1 MALFTPSASPAVTV
15 KEIDL
20 TGVVPNVQTS
30 TGAFVGNFG
39 WGPVGVATLVSDET
53 GLVSTFSA
61 PTDDNT
67 VDFHSA
73 AYFLRYSN
81 SMFVVREQDSDGK
94 NAVANHTGL
103 GSLTPQAINNLDAF
117 ENLSLDSADGAFIAK
132 YPGELGNSL
141 KVSIVGSDSDNGGA
155 NNFSGWTYANEFD
168 GAPGSSAFVTALGGK
183 NDEIHVA
190 VIDEDGEIT
199 GTAGTVLETFPYL
212 SVAKNA
218 KAADG
223 TSNYYKDVLKIRSNW
238 LYATNA
244 WTTGTTSTTPA
255 VTAVYSAPMGTAA
268 VTTALEVTDGTTTV
282 TIASAAYT
290 ALADMV
296 AAIQGGTNYGSL
308 LYTVSL
314 SGTDLIFT
322 YKTAGAVGTD
332 PTFTKES
339 ASVTVTETTAGA
351 NAIISVSGNN
361 DFSGALWGTNATT
374 AGEDFKADV
383 EFGASQIENEWS
395 FTSGVTS
402 SSLGTDDILR
412 GFDKFEDK
420 ESIEVDFLIAPESI
434 ADATAT
440 TIVNDLVSIAGTTR
454 KDCVAVASPSRNAV
468 VVTGTNT
475 AILACN
481 NTYTKSSYLV
491 QDNNY
496 LKVFDK
502 YNDKYI
508 KIPAASSTAG
518 LMAATDLVAAPW
530 FSPAGSRR
538 GRYQG
543 ITDIIVSPTKA
554 ERDAL
559 YKVGINPIANIPG
572 EGIMLFGDKTNES
585 RPSAFD
591 RINVRRLFLGVER
604 AIAIA
609 GRNVMFEFNDEFT
622 RAEFVNIVEPFLRE
636 IQGRRGITDFR
647 VQCDETNNTPAVVDR
662 NEFIASIFI
671 KPARSINYVT
681 LNFVAVRTGV
691 EFEEVVGT
699 V

>member
-39 WGPVGVATLVSDET
+39 WGPVGVATLVSDES

-81 SMFVVREQDSDGK
+81 SMYVVREQDSDGK
-94 NAVANHTGL
+94 NSVANNTSL
-103 GSLTPQAINNLDAF
+103 GSLTAQTVNNLDAF
-117 ENLSLDSADGAFIAK
+117 EDLSIDSSDGAFIAK
-132 YPGELGNSL
+132 YPGTIGNSL
-141 KVSIVGSDSDNGGA
+141 KISIVGTDSASGSETNFNSWAYKDN
-155 NNFSGWTYANEFD
+155 FD
-168 GAPGSSAFVTALGGK
+168 GATGTSAFVTALGGY

-199 GTAGTVLETFPYL
+199 GNAGTVLETFPYL

-218 KAADG
+218 KSPDG
-223 TSNYYKDVLKIRSNW
+223 SSNYFKEVLKLKSKW
-238 LYATNA
+238 VYA
-244 WTTGTTSTTPA
+244 G
-255 VTAVYSAPMGTAA
+255 
-268 VTTALEVTDGTTTV
+268 DFH
-282 TIASAAYT
+282 
-290 ALADMV
+290 
-296 AAIQGGTNYGSL
+296 
-308 LYTVSL
+308 L
-314 SGTDLIFT
+314 SGDSD
-322 YKTAGAVGTD
+322 GV
-332 PTFTKES
+332 
-339 ASVTVTETTAGA
+339 
-351 NAIISVSGNN
+351 N
-361 DFSGALWGTNATT
+361 DFGGSLWGTTATT
-374 AGEDFKADV
+374 TGQDFAT
-383 EFGASQIENEWS
+383 GQNYSNTTSAWS
-395 FTSGVTS
+395 FKSGNTS
-402 SSLGTDDILR
+402 SSLGTDDFLR
-412 GFDKFEDK
+412 GYDKFEDK
-420 ESIEVDFLIAPESI
+420 DNIEVDFLIAPESLSNT
-434 ADATAT
+434 AAT
-440 TIVNDLVSIAGTTR
+440 TIVNDLVAIAGTTR

-468 VVTGTNT
+468 VTVGTNVGV
-475 AILACN
+475 LANN

-543 ITDIIVSPTKA
+543 ITDIILSPTKA

-559 YKVGINPIANIPG
+559 YKAGINPIANIPG

-591 RINVRRLFLGVER
+591 RINVRRLFLGIER

-647 VQCDETNNTPAVVDR
+647 VVCDATNNTAAVVDR
-662 NEFIASIFI
+662 NEFVASIFI
-671 KPARSINYVT
+671 KPARSINFVT

-691 EFEEVVGT
+691 EFDEVVGT